1 LAEGIVKARL
11 WGSYSI
17 DAALVVAGLLVSYA
31 VTRDPVHKYLSDEIE
46 DLAVL
51 GIVAYIIIVS
61 SHLGSRFPVPVAVIE
76 LMLGM
81 TLAIVGLKATEP
93 LDLLAGIG
101 ANMVLFMAGA
111 EIDLKL
117 VRAWA
122 GRVSILGLLS
132 FAGPAIVALAYSKL
146 IGLDTGGTLIL
157 IAGFA
162 ATSAALA
169 YSILKSTGLLRL
181 RAGQVALTAAMIAD
195 IAGIMFLS
203 LATASIDPSLALY
216 IVVIIAVIGLQPLL
230 PRISGAPFEAEI
242 RLVAMAIIILGVLSE
257 AIGVH
262 SVLTSFLLGMVVSE
276 TVRSRRELREK
287 LESLATGFFT
297 PFFFVASGMSVN
309 AVLMLREL
317 PIIVVISVLIVLSK
331 FLPSYLYFRQ
341 ALATRRRSSII
352 ASSSLVPLLTVTII
366 AGEAGISVGIISEQL
381 YSIMIGIVILTAVSS
396 TIIAAAYMR
405 R

>member
-1 LAEGIVKARL
+1 MAEGIVKARL

>member
-1 LAEGIVKARL
+1 LAGSVITVRL
-11 WGSYSI
+11 WRNYTV
-17 DAALVVAGLLVSYA
+17 DVALVLAGLAVSYA
-31 VTRDPVHKYLSDEIE
+31 VAKGPLHGYLSGELE

-51 GIVAYIIIVS
+51 GIVAYVIIVS
-61 SHLGSRFPVPVAVIE
+61 SHLGSRLPVPVAVIE
-76 LMLGM
+76 LVLGM
-81 TLAIVGLKATEP
+81 GLAIVGLKSTEP
-93 LDLLAGIG
+93 LKILAGIG

-117 VRAWA
+117 MRAWA
-122 GRVSILGLLS
+122 GRVSVLGALS
-132 FAGPAIVALAYSKL
+132 FAGPALVALVYARL
-146 IGLDTGGTLIL
+146 IGLETGGTLIL
-157 IAGFA
+157 VAGFA

-203 LATASIDPSLALY
+203 LATASIDPTLALY
-216 IVVIIAVIGLQPLL
+216 VLVILAVIGLQPLL

-309 AVLMLREL
+309 AILMLEEL
-317 PIIVVISVLIVLSK
+317 PVIAVISLFIVLSK

-366 AGEAGISVGIISEQL
+366 AGEAGISVGIIDEQL
-381 YSIMIGIVILTAVSS
+381 YSVMIGIVILTAISS